1 MINLPADT
9 QIYLA
14 QSPVDMRKAISGL
27 SAYIADIL
35 EDDPTSGHVF
45 IFYNKSRHIIKALY
59 WDKNG
64 FMLWQK
70 RLSKGRFKIPRAFP
84 ADRLILEKK
93 ELSWLFAGLD
103 FQLLKGRPDLQ
114 FNDIY

>member
-1 MINLPADT
+1 MINFPADT

-27 SAYIADIL
+27 SAYITDTL
-35 EDDPTSGHVF
+35 KNDPATGCVF
-45 IFYNKSRHIIKALY
+45 IFYNKSRRILKALY

-70 RLSKGRFKIPRAFP
+70 RLSSGRFKIPRHFQ
-84 ADRLILEKK
+84 ADRLVLDEKA
-93 ELSWLFAGLD
+93 LNWLFAGLD
-103 FQLLKGRPDLQ
+103 FQLLSKRPELE
-114 FNDIY
+114 FPNIY

>member
-1 MINLPADT
+1 MINFPTGT

-35 EDDPTSGHVF
+35 KADPATGHVF
-45 IFYNKSRHIIKALY
+45 IFYNKSRRILKALY

-70 RLSKGRFKIPRAFP
+70 RLSRGRFKIPPQFQ
-84 ADRLILEKK
+84 ADRFVLDEK
-93 ELSWLFAGLD
+93 ELGWLFAGLD
-103 FQLLKGRPDLQ
+103 FQLLKSRPELQ
-114 FNDIY
+114 FTDIY

>member
-1 MINLPADT
+1 MINLPAGT

-14 QSPVDMRKAISGL
+14 QVPVDMRKAISGL

-35 EDDPTSGHVF
+35 QDNPSTGHVF
-45 IFYNKSRHIIKALY
+45 IFYNKNRRILKALY

-70 RLSKGRFKIPRAFP
+70 RLSKGRFKIPNNFQSDKIAI
-84 ADRLILEKK
+84 DEN
-93 ELSWLFAGLD
+93 ELGWLFAGLD
-103 FQLLKGRPDLQ
+103 FQLLSSRPELQ
-114 FNDIY
+114 FTDIY